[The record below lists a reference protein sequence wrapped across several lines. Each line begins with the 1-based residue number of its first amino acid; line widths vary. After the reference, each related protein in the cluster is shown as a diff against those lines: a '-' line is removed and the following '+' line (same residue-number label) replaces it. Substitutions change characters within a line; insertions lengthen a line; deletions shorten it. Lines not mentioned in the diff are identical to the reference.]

1 MHEMSLVQGLLDII
15 EQEMERHGATRLIKV
30 RVRHGALAA
39 VVPEAMLFAWEA
51 ITKATPL
58 DGAVLEMDEVP
69 VVLKCS
75 MCGREFQ
82 PDGLTPHG
90 MLCVP
95 CPGCG
100 EELGHQVLDGKEL
113 TLEQLE
119 VE

>member
-15 EQEMERHGATRLIKV
+15 GQEMERHGATRLITV

-39 VVPEAMLFAWEA
+39 VVPDAMRFSWEVM
-51 ITKATPL
+51 TKDTPL

-69 VVLKCS
+69 VRLKCS
-75 MCGREFQ
+75 MCGHEFE

-113 TLEQLE
+113 TLDQLE